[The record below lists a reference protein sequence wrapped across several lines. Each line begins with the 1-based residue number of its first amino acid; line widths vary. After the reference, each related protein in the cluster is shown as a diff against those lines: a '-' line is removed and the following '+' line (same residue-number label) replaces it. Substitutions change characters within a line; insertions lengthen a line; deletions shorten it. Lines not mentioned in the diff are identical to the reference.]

1 MIQNQLMAEEEN
13 VAIVME
19 NCLMLYKNGIKK
31 ANQTLSA
38 KLLTIITFSLIGL
51 VSSLYTTISLGCF
64 TKNPDGYGS
73 TISTVGY
80 IIYSATFL
88 WTVCQLNA
96 LSQRVSDQVIELRE
110 QLTNL
115 CNSDPNIEQSKTK
128 ACQLLHL
135 FHGFD
140 CSGYVTLGRPV
151 LTSILTTVLTY
162 TIILVQF
169 KESESPQNIR

>member
-1 MIQNQLMAEEEN
+1 M
-13 VAIVME
+13 
-19 NCLMLYKNGIKK
+19 
-31 ANQTLSA
+31 
-38 KLLTIITFSLIGL
+38 
-51 VSSLYTTISLGCF
+51 
-64 TKNPDGYGS
+64 
-73 TISTVGY
+73 
-80 IIYSATFL
+80 
-88 WTVCQLNA
+88 
-96 LSQRVSDQVIELRE
+96 SDQVIELRE

-169 KESESPQNIR
+169 KESESPRNIR

>member
-1 MIQNQLMAEEEN
+1 M
-13 VAIVME
+13 
-19 NCLMLYKNGIKK
+19 
-31 ANQTLSA
+31 
-38 KLLTIITFSLIGL
+38 
-51 VSSLYTTISLGCF
+51 TISLGF
-64 TKNPDGYGS
+64 FPKNSNGYGS
-73 TISTVGY
+73 TISTIGY
-80 IIYSATFL
+80 MIYSVTFL

-140 CSGYVTLGRPV
+140 CCGYVTLGRPV

-169 KESESPQNIR
+169 KESESS